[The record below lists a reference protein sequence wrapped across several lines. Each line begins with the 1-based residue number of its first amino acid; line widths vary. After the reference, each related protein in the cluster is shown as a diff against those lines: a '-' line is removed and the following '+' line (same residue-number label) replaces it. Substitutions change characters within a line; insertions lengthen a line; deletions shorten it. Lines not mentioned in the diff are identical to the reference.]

1 MAATQ
6 TSIRTKEQPMFP
18 TAHPDTTGQLAIER
32 AAGLRAA
39 AQRYRS
45 ARPVPARWRP
55 AVFREPVADLSRVP
69 PLPAEAD
76 ATPRPAGPP
85 RPGPA
90 SAGDPSTPPAGTVAR
105 GW

>member
-1 MAATQ
+1 
-6 TSIRTKEQPMFP
+6 MFP

-76 ATPRPAGPP
+76 ATPTAG
-85 RPGPA
+85 GA
-90 SAGDPSTPPAGTVAR
+90 A
-105 GW
+105 